1 MTTSQT
7 TSAGAAALEP
17 RPETVVSAVASAI
30 ATVEAERNGLGALIA
45 ALEGP
50 LAPAFAQAVE
60 TIRSARGR
68 VVVTGMGK
76 SGHVARKIAATLS
89 STGTPAYYV
98 HPAEASHGDLGMITA
113 DDVIIALSWSGETAE
128 LRDLV
133 TYSRRFDAPLIAF
146 TAHGE
151 STLGRT
157 ASLVLELPQAA
168 EACPLGLAPTT
179 STVMQ
184 LALGDAIAVAL
195 LESRGFTALQF
206 RAFHPGGKLGASLSF
221 VRDVMRGADA
231 LPLVPAG
238 TAMGTALVE
247 MSGKGLGCVG
257 VVDGDGRLTGIITD
271 GDLRRH
277 MGNDLVARPVEAV
290 MTSTPKTVRPDQL
303 ASEALHIMNSRQI
316 TSLLVAE
323 EGRPVGALHIH
334 DLLRIGLA

>member
-1 MTTSQT
+1 MSMTVSQKT
-7 TSAGAAALEP
+7 PARDERAVLPQHAS
-17 RPETVVSAVASAI
+17 VSSAV
-30 ATVEAERNGLGALIA
+30 ATVEAERDGLKALIE

-50 LAPAFAQAVE
+50 LGSSFEQAVE
-60 TIRSARGR
+60 TIRGARGR

-76 SGHVARKIAATLS
+76 SGHVARKIAATLA

-133 TYSRRFDAPLIAF
+133 NYSRRFDAPLIAF

-151 STLGRT
+151 STLGRM
-157 ASLVLELPQAA
+157 ASVLLQLPMAS

-195 LESRGFTALQF
+195 LEARGFTALQF
-206 RAFHPGGKLGASLSF
+206 RQFHPGGKLGASLSF
-221 VRDVMRGADA
+221 VRDVMRGRDA
-231 LPLVPAG
+231 LPLVKTG
-238 TAMGTALVE
+238 TLMGAALVE

-257 VVDGDGRLTGIITD
+257 VLDTDGRLVGIVTD

-277 MGNDLVARPVEAV
+277 MANDLVSQPVEMV

-303 ASEALHIMNSRQI
+303 ASEALKIMNALKI

-323 EGRPVGALHIH
+323 DDRPVGALHVH
-334 DLLRIGLA
+334 DLLRIGVA